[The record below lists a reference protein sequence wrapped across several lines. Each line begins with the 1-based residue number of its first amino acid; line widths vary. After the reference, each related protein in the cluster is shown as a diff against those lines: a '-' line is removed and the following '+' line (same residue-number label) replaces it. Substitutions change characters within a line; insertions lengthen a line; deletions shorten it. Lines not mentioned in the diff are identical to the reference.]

1 MNSNAVFALGDPRDP
16 PILFLHGIRL
26 GRAIWSDHAERLARR
41 YYVLALDLPGH
52 GAHAAT
58 PFTQEN
64 VRQLITDTIERL
76 AKRPVL
82 LVGYSLGGFVAM
94 RHAVHFPEHTAG
106 LLLAGCTLDL
116 EGWRSWPYRAGVRFS
131 RMLPDAALSMALHV
145 MLAATLPRDYRELV
159 ERIPFN
165 RDVLTRTGAIVASS
179 RNALD
184 EIAAYRKPVLVVN
197 GEYDLFSR
205 LDEKRFLH
213 RLPQARLHIMRGVD
227 HTAPLRR
234 SGEFASIV
242 EGFARKIFDA

>member
-1 MNSNAVFALGDPRDP
+1 MNPNAVFALGDPRDP

-26 GRAIWSDHAERLARR
+26 GRAIWSEHAERLACR

-52 GAHAAT
+52 GALAET
-58 PFTQEN
+58 PFTEEH
-64 VRQLITDTIERL
+64 VRQLITDTIERI
-76 AKRPVL
+76 ATRPVL

-94 RHAVHFPEHTAG
+94 RHAVHYPEQTAG
-106 LLLAGCTLDL
+106 LLLAGCTFDL
-116 EGWRSWPYRAGVRFS
+116 EGWRSWPYRATVRLS
-131 RMLPDAALSMALHV
+131 RMLPDAALRAMLHL
-145 MLAATLPRDYRELV
+145 MLAATLPHDYRQLV
-159 ERIPFN
+159 ERTAFN
-165 RDVLTRTGAIVASS
+165 RDVFTRTGAIVATS

-197 GEYDLFSR
+197 GEYDLLAR

-213 RLPQARLHIMRGVD
+213 RLPQARLRVMRGSD